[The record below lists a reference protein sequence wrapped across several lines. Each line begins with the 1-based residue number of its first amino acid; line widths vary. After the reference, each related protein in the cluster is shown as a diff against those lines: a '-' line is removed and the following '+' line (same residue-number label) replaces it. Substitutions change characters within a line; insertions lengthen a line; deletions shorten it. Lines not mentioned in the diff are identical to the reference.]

1 MKKIQTIKCNVYDC
15 KYCDVDN
22 ITCNLKE
29 IKVSSC
35 DKSLNKKSTMCSS
48 YKVRKD

>member
-1 MKKIQTIKCNVYDC
+1 MENKLKIKCNVYDC

-22 ITCNLKE
+22 ITCSLKE
-29 IKVSSC
+29 IKICNCSHEG
-35 DKSLNKKSTMCSS
+35 KKESTMCDA